1 MLFLTYLI
9 YSLISFTFM
18 GIMALPLRDWNQL
31 FLSIMCL
38 AYRDRSD
45 YWSTCPLQVKSVN
58 RSIAILM
65 TKKLSL
71 GVEGPHSA
79 WHKFHFTL
87 PSKKDALKN
96 LVEYWLLTELSSVNC
111 ITSLRPETFI
121 QILSTDSKKSKNAD
135 LASEGNIHL
144 RWLKK

>member
-18 GIMALPLRDWNQL
+18 GIMVLLLRDWDRL

-38 AYRDRSD
+38 TYRNRSD
-45 YWSTCPLQVKSVN
+45 YWLTCPLQVKSVN

-65 TKKLSL
+65 TKKLSPVL
-71 GVEGPHSA
+71 EGLDSA
-79 WHKFHFTL
+79 WHEVHFTL
-87 PSKKDALKN
+87 HSKKDALKN

-111 ITSLRPETFI
+111 ITSLQPALKPFL
-121 QILSTDSKKSKNAD
+121 QILSMDSKKSQNSN
-135 LASEGNIHL
+135 LASEGDIHL
-144 RWLKK
+144 R